1 MVWVCWRHLCGR
13 QVVTREW
20 SGPRGRLF
28 LGSGVWPLASRATS
42 ALGGSELV
50 PLCEEGGARWGPAP
64 GLRPGEGR
72 ARPPCAGQVWERC
85 PGRSPCWLSCE
96 AQLSGYC
103 GVAATLGLCVPFPV
117 VPVVWFGLCG
127 ECAATPI
134 PSRLGFLGWRL
145 CWEPCCLRGWSR
157 DRRGRSWQA
166 GCILH
171 LYLLCLLNLSVTHI
185 SSPESEGKPPLNLFL
200 FS

>member
-85 PGRSPCWLSCE
+85 PGRSPCWLSRE

-127 ECAATPI
+127 ECAATPV
-134 PSRLGFLGWRL
+134 PSRLGFLGWHLCCPAGSRVVYGAGHVIDGAAPGRL
-145 CWEPCCLRGWSR
+145 GVSYTFICCACS
-157 DRRGRSWQA
+157 
-166 GCILH
+166 
-171 LYLLCLLNLSVTHI
+171 LYQ
-185 SSPESEGKPPLNLFL
+185 
-200 FS
+200 